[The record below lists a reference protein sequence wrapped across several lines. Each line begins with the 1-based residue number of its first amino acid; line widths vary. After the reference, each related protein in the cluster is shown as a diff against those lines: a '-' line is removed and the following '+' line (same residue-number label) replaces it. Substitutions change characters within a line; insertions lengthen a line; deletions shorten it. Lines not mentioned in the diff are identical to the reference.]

1 MPTEEFSRSN
11 CIESKAEPEDVQPIQ
26 DFTVAIVDSEL
37 KDLETQIS
45 IPDVWGFGE
54 RLVPDYMA
62 SDSASA
68 RIVQIHCHHYELAS
82 RLAKNRRILDIAC
95 GSGYGTN
102 MLFEAGAKLVVGV
115 DYNPEA
121 VMYASNR
128 YNSKQINFICADAAD
143 FTWQH
148 QFDLITCFETI
159 EHLDDP
165 AGFLSK
171 LKVLLA
177 SGGDLYLS
185 LPIGE
190 TRHFDPYHKHIFSI
204 GDIKKLV
211 VDAGFDI
218 EFERCDEIFLSK
230 DHLKKWQHLYPGAPQ
245 LHTADL
251 LFTSRGRRVL
261 QDLLVQGG
269 LRIQQLLITAR
280 STSST

>member
-1 MPTEEFSRSN
+1 LPTEAFFNSN
-11 CIESKAEPEDVQPIQ
+11 CIESISEPEDVQRIGNFN
-26 DFTVAIVDSEL
+26 DSLVDL
-37 KDLETQIS
+37 KLKELETQIS

-95 GSGYGTN
+95 GSGYGSN
-102 MLFEAGAKLVVGV
+102 ILFEAGANLVVGV

-121 VMYASNR
+121 VTYASRR
-128 YNSKQINFICADAAD
+128 YKSPQVNFICADAAD

-171 LKVLLA
+171 LKMLLA
-177 SGGDLYLS
+177 GGGDLYLS

-190 TRHFDPYHKHIFSI
+190 TRHFDPYHKHVFTV
-204 GDIKKLV
+204 GAIKNLV
-211 VDAGFDI
+211 GNAGFDI

-230 DHLKKWQHLYPGAPQ
+230 DNLKMWQYLYPGAPKM
-245 LHTADL
+245 HISDL

-261 QDLLVQGG
+261 QDLLIQGG
-269 LRIQQLLITAR
+269 LRIQQLLLTAR
-280 STSST
+280 STSSP